1 MVTLVYEY
9 SKPKEFNGFVSKI
22 DQVTFG
28 DLDEFGKYLNGEAA
42 YDFLDNSV
50 KKNDDEKLLY
60 AFEDDKV
67 LWINDTDIIKQDG
80 VKYAILQL
88 AKGDKTR
95 YKRNISL

>member
-50 KKNDDEKLLY
+50 KKMMMKNYYMHLKMIRSYGLMIQILLS
-60 AFEDDKV
+60 KMV
-67 LWINDTDIIKQDG
+67 LNMQ
-80 VKYAILQL
+80 YF
-88 AKGDKTR
+88 
-95 YKRNISL
+95 N